1 MIGKVSSLRQVPSVI
16 STVRNGQPAAPSS
29 GWYMPVTASPRFHLP
44 VRRNTPSGKPDF
56 PESGMINAVEY
67 LHQRI
72 AVRPWLHVIEQIQL
86 RDAVRTEIIEHYPRF
101 CVAVAIEPDLCPET

>member
-1 MIGKVSSLRQVPSVI
+1 
-16 STVRNGQPAAPSS
+16 
-29 GWYMPVTASPRFHLP
+29 
-44 VRRNTPSGKPDF
+44 
-56 PESGMINAVEY
+56 MINTVEHR
-67 LHQRI
+67 HQRI